1 MKNNRQIYPGVGIS
15 SILMIFVILCL
26 TAFGILS
33 FSTARSDWQLTQK
46 NVQSIQSYYDADAK
60 AQEVLAQT
68 DLELARLLRENPSF
82 SNRQLASHLNGQL
95 VMDTQLSIPE
105 DSSGAELSFSVPVG
119 SMQKIQVKLE
129 LFSSPQRYR
138 LISYQLSPSEEW
150 SGENQPL
157 DVWDGVS

>member
-46 NVQSIQSYYDADAK
+46 NVQSIHSYYDADAK

-105 DSSGAELSFSVPVG
+105 NSSGTELAFSVPVG

-129 LFSSPQRYR
+129 LVSESQRYR
-138 LISYQLSPSEEW
+138 ILSYQLSPSEEW

-157 DVWDGVS
+157 DVWDGIS

>member
-95 VMDTQLSIPE
+95 IMDTQLSIPKG
-105 DSSGAELSFSVPVG
+105 SSGTELIFSVPVG

-129 LFSSPQRYR
+129 LVSESQRYR
-138 LISYQLSPSEEW
+138 ILSYHLSPSEEW